1 MLKILVIGLNFH
13 PELTGIGKYSAEMAA
28 YLASQ
33 GYDVHVVTAPPYY
46 PHWQVQAPY
55 RAWTYQRETWQ
66 GMRVYRC
73 PLWVPQRASGIKR
86 VLHLG
91 SFALFSFPLL
101 LLQIRWR
108 PEVVI
113 AVAPAIAA
121 APFALLT
128 ARLSGA
134 KAWLH
139 VQDFELEAAAG
150 LGLLPANSLI
160 TNLARRIDGWL
171 LARFDRVSTISQRM
185 LERLAQ
191 KGVPAERT
199 VLFPNW
205 VDPDS
210 IFPLPAEANPLQAA
224 LEIPTGKLI
233 VLYAGNL
240 GRKQGLEVLLE
251 AARLLAGSS
260 EILFVI
266 SGEGTVKAQLQADA
280 GELPNLRFFPLQP
293 IERLNALL
301 NLADIHVLPQ
311 RADAADLV
319 MPSKLLGML
328 ASSRPVLATARPGTE
343 LARVLEG
350 VGLVVPPEDA
360 GALAAGILRLARDP
374 ALRARLG
381 AQGRRLCQ
389 ARWAR
394 EKVLGDFARRLSEL
408 VGK

>member
-1 MLKILVIGLNFH
+1 
-13 PELTGIGKYSAEMAA
+13 
-28 YLASQ
+28 
-33 GYDVHVVTAPPYY
+33 
-46 PHWQVQAPY
+46 
-55 RAWTYQRETWQ
+55 
-66 GMRVYRC
+66 
-73 PLWVPQRASGIKR
+73 
-86 VLHLG
+86 
-91 SFALFSFPLL
+91 LFSFPLL
-101 LLQIRWR
+101 LLQIGWR
-108 PEVVI
+108 PDVVI

-139 VQDFELEAAAG
+139 LQDFELDAAAN

-160 TNLARRIDGWL
+160 TNLARRAERGL
-171 LARFDRVSTISQRM
+171 LARFDRVSTISGRM
-185 LERLAQ
+185 LERLVQ

-224 LEIPTGKLI
+224 LEIPAGKLI

-260 EILFVI
+260 EILFMI
-266 SGEGTVKAQLQADA
+266 SGEGTMKAQLQAEA

-301 NLADIHVLPQ
+301 NLVDIHVLPQ

-328 ASSRPVLATARPGTE
+328 ASGRPVLATARPGTE
-343 LARVLEG
+343 LAQVLEG

-408 VGK
+408 MGK